1 MQHKVTKFSIAD
13 LALDYELVAKCLNQ
27 HCRHGQYRVGGLCQ
41 TETSVFFSFETNF
54 EAPRQYVLA
63 PFTACSDADIL
74 ADLDTRWHSG
84 FSTRGLIRLS
94 DSYLGLFEIPVDVVD
109 LNPDTDTELDE
120 ASDISVSPGRIRAE

>member
-1 MQHKVTKFSIAD
+1 M
-13 LALDYELVAKCLNQ
+13 
-27 HCRHGQYRVGGLCQ
+27 HG
-41 TETSVFFSFETNF
+41 
-54 EAPRQYVLA
+54 
-63 PFTACSDADIL
+63 
-74 ADLDTRWHSG
+74 HSGSGAQWQRNRYARYGRTG